1 MDKKQRLHR
10 GETPR
15 HKIMRKVVANNY
27 SAAGMRSI
35 PIYGR
40 KTSGITMEPS
50 AC

>member
-10 GETPR
+10 GETPK
-15 HKIMRKVVANNY
+15 HKIMPKAAVNNY
-27 SAAGMRSI
+27 PAAGMQSI